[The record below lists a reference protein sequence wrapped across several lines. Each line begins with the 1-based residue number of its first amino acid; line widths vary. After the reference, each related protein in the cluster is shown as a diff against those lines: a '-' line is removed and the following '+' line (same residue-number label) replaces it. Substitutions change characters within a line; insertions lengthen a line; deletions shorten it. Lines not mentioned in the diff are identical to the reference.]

1 MKNGLHNVKIVRVK
15 EYNKDRFDKESA
27 LDHYLVP
34 YLYSEDADTVAENFL
49 NKHCKRALKTA
60 MPLPVEEI
68 VRDLGMQ
75 LFFAPLDD
83 NIFGKTYFETS
94 TVTDLQIKVKPQF
107 SEFTNNS
114 QDKKWHDKK
123 AASNLKKEAA

>member
-1 MKNGLHNVKIVRVK
+1 M
-15 EYNKDRFDKESA
+15 S
-27 LDHYLVP
+27 
-34 YLYSEDADTVAENFL
+34 
-49 NKHCKRALKTA
+49 
-60 MPLPVEEI
+60 LPVEEI

-75 LFFAPLDD
+75 LFFALLDD
-83 NIFGKTYFETS
+83 NTFGKICFETS